1 MELHAKVTIFGEGCH
16 GHLAKNLYKKFDL
29 RENCDPQTY
38 AIGLKE
44 VTLLVLSSFNI
55 NNIWFGYFLKL
66 LQTGNACNTVN
77 TRV

>member
-16 GHLAKNLYKKFDL
+16 GHLAKSLYKKFDL

-44 VTLLVLSSFNI
+44 VSLDLWLNLLISF
-55 NNIWFGYFLKL
+55 YFHL
-66 LQTGNACNTVN
+66 LFFSLGIMSV
-77 TRV
+77 